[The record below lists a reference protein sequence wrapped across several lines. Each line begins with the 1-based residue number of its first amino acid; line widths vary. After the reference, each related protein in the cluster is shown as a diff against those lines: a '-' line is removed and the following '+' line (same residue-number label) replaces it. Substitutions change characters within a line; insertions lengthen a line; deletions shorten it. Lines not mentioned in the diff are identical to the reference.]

1 MSHKAVHNRY
11 YARMYIYTSTMSR
24 STDAYATCN
33 TKLNTHSTAHLA
45 RTWIFLLIRFFIYAC
60 SNGLFIYHCF
70 SAFSAFWQAN
80 YLLNVDFLTTSSY
93 CWLLLLLG
101 ARRIKVCIV
110 SERPCTRY
118 HFYLELGRVLQG
130 LYCRAEWLELVNS
143 KIDVMASFI
152 FLMHFL
158 AMPQRLLPCRWT
170 CFRRDISR
178 FCRAARRHLRT
189 LLHGWIMCKPT

>member
-1 MSHKAVHNRY
+1 
-11 YARMYIYTSTMSR
+11 MSR

-101 ARRIKVCIV
+101 ARRIIVCIV

-143 KIDVMASFI
+143 KSTSWHHSFFLCI
-152 FLMHFL
+152 FWLCLKDFYL
-158 AMPQRLLPCRWT
+158 ADGLVFGETPLDSAGRREGIFEHCCTLGSCVNLLKMRYVHY
-170 CFRRDISR
+170 FS
-178 FCRAARRHLRT
+178 L
-189 LLHGWIMCKPT
+189 